1 MSNLRNPYSSADP
14 TSGPPPFAPGLN
26 PYAYKNLRNGYDIYV
41 ATQLAHASAFPPV
54 PDLRDPSNTLPK
66 LEPLYYK
73 QYPNF
78 NYLDNPTPM
87 NINNDRRIEHTYIN
101 PSLTQCEGFPSLSK
115 IKIGQQQYRNNLGPV
130 FF

>member
-1 MSNLRNPYSSADP
+1 MSSLRNPYSSADP
-14 TSGPPPFAPGLN
+14 TSAPPPVPPGLT
-26 PYAYKNLRNGYDIYV
+26 PYGYKNLREGYQVYQDMQKV
-41 ATQLAHASAFPPV
+41 HRDALPPV
-54 PDLRDPSNTLPK
+54 PDFRDPANTLPK

-78 NYLDNPTPM
+78 NYLDNPPPM
-87 NINNDRRIEHTYIN
+87 NVNNDRRIEHTYIN
-101 PSLTQCEGFPSLSK
+101 PSLTISEGFPALST

>member
-1 MSNLRNPYSSADP
+1 MSSLRNPYTSADP
-14 TSGPPPFAPGLN
+14 TSAPPLPPGLN
-26 PYAYKNLRNGYDIYV
+26 PYGFKDLRNGYMAYQAMRKV
-41 ATQLAHASAFPPV
+41 HADALPPV
-54 PDLRDPSNTLPK
+54 PDLRDPANTLPK

-78 NYLDNPTPM
+78 NYLDNPPPM

-101 PSLTQCEGFPSLSK
+101 PSLTVSEGFPALST